1 MAIFLRGAIF
11 YEYFRNLIIPFRNKN
26 GLIVVKLIKKRV
38 IYMRNI
44 RKHELSRLS
53 NLYIRGLLNPSLG
66 NYFQLNCRLRRE
78 RTKSV
83 RSNFF
88 FFFVHPELEFPRWK
102 EVWLSG
108 NWNHQGRSG
117 WNAVTLLSTAIL
129 SSSQINVAAIKSA
142 TYMELI
148 DFQA

>member
-88 FFFVHPELEFPRWK
+88 FFFCSSGTGIPSLEGGLIVWKLEPPRK
-102 EVWLSG
+102 EWLECR
-108 NWNHQGRSG
+108 H
-117 WNAVTLLSTAIL
+117 STFHGHLI
-129 SSSQINVAAIKSA
+129 IKS
-142 TYMELI
+142 
-148 DFQA
+148 D